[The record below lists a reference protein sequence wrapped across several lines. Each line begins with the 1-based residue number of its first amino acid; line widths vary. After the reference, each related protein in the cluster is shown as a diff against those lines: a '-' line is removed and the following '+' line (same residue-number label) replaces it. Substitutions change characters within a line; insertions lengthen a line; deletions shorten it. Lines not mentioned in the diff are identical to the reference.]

1 MVFSEVLF
9 EVSSFERLFAE
20 RAVDFR
26 GDAPRRVR
34 SQLGPRSGVMTPLAC
49 ARLHDARCQ
58 LNPQA
63 AGSELHRR
71 AAAVGQLAATNGA
84 AVIGNVVRGLHPLVT
99 AGAHARTA
107 NAADVG
113 GVLEDESAVG
123 DRARCRLAK
132 RRDLRAAL
140 LVRLAVQRGTFFAPG
155 LVVGKSLL
163 MAMRAENGA
172 LGGGGRRQLDCGNE
186 AAESASLV

>member
-1 MVFSEVLF
+1 MFFSEVLF
-9 EVSSFERLFAE
+9 EVRSFERCFAE
-20 RAVDFR
+20 GAFDFR
-26 GDAPRRVR
+26 GNAPRRVR
-34 SQLGPRSGVMTPLAC
+34 SQLGPRSGVKTPLAY

-84 AVIGNVVRGLHPLVT
+84 AVLGNVVRGLHLLVT

-113 GVLEDESAVG
+113 GVLEDEIAVG

-132 RRDLRAAL
+132 RRDLRVVL
-140 LVRLAVQRGTFFAPG
+140 LVRLEFNAALFVR
-155 LVVGKSLL
+155 
-163 MAMRAENGA
+163 RA
-172 LGGGGRRQLDCGNE
+172 L
-186 AAESASLV
+186 

>member
-63 AGSELHRR
+63 AGSEHHRR

-84 AVIGNVVRGLHPLVT
+84 AVVGNEFRGRAPFVT

-107 NAADVG
+107 HAADVG
-113 GVLEDESAVG
+113 GVLEDKIAVG

-132 RRDLRAAL
+132 RRDLRVVL
-140 LVRLAVQRGTFFAPG
+140 LVRLEFNAALFVRRA
-155 LVVGKSLL
+155 LL
-163 MAMRAENGA
+163 FGSH
-172 LGGGGRRQLDCGNE
+172 C
-186 AAESASLV
+186 

>member
-1 MVFSEVLF
+1 MLFSEVLF
-9 EVSSFERLFAE
+9 EVGSFERLFAK
-20 RAVDFR
+20 RAVDFS

-34 SQLGPRSGVMTPLAC
+34 SQLGPRSGVKTPLAC

-63 AGSELHRR
+63 AGSEHHRR

-84 AVIGNVVRGLHPLVT
+84 AVVGNEFRGRAPFVT

-113 GVLEDESAVG
+113 GVLEDETAVG

-132 RRDLRAAL
+132 RRDLRVVL
-140 LVRLAVQRGTFFAPG
+140 LVRL
-155 LVVGKSLL
+155 VVHAALFSR
-163 MAMRAENGA
+163 RA
-172 LGGGGRRQLDCGNE
+172 L
-186 AAESASLV
+186 

>member
-1 MVFSEVLF
+1 MLF
-9 EVSSFERLFAE
+9 EVRSFERCFAE
-20 RAVDFR
+20 GAFDFR
-26 GDAPRRVR
+26 GNAPRRVR
-34 SQLGPRSGVMTPLAC
+34 SQLGPRSGVKTPLAY

-84 AVIGNVVRGLHPLVT
+84 AVVRNVFRGRHLLVT

-113 GVLEDESAVG
+113 GILEDETAVG

-132 RRDLRAAL
+132 RRDLRVVL
-140 LVRLAVQRGTFFAPG
+140 LVRL
-155 LVVGKSLL
+155 VVHAALFSR
-163 MAMRAENGA
+163 RA
-172 LGGGGRRQLDCGNE
+172 L
-186 AAESASLV
+186 

>member
-84 AVIGNVVRGLHPLVT
+84 AVVGNEFRGRAPFVT

-107 NAADVG
+107 HAADVG
-113 GVLEDESAVG
+113 GVLEDKIAVG

-132 RRDLRAAL
+132 RRDLRVVL
-140 LVRLAVQRGTFFAPG
+140 LVRLEFNAALFVRRA
-155 LVVGKSLL
+155 LL
-163 MAMRAENGA
+163 FGSH
-172 LGGGGRRQLDCGNE
+172 C
-186 AAESASLV
+186 

>member
-1 MVFSEVLF
+1 MLFSEVLF
-9 EVSSFERLFAE
+9 ELGSFEQHFADG
-20 RAVDFR
+20 AVHFR
-26 GDAPRRVR
+26 GDAPRQVR
-34 SQLGPRSGVMTPLAC
+34 SQLGPRSGVKTPLAC

-84 AVIGNVVRGLHPLVT
+84 AVVGNVHRGRHLLVT

-113 GVLEDESAVG
+113 GVLEDETAVG
-123 DRARCRLAK
+123 DRAHCRLAK
-132 RRDLRAAL
+132 RHDLRAVL
-140 LVRLAVQRGTFFAPG
+140 LAR
-155 LVVGKSLL
+155 LVVHAALFSR
-163 MAMRAENGA
+163 RA
-172 LGGGGRRQLDCGNE
+172 L
-186 AAESASLV
+186 

>member
-26 GDAPRRVR
+26 CDAPRRVR

-84 AVIGNVVRGLHPLVT
+84 AVVGNEFRGRAPFVT

-107 NAADVG
+107 HAADVG
-113 GVLEDESAVG
+113 GVLEDKIAVG

-132 RRDLRAAL
+132 RRDLRVVL
-140 LVRLAVQRGTFFAPG
+140 LVRLEFNAALFVRRA
-155 LVVGKSLL
+155 LL
-163 MAMRAENGA
+163 FGSH
-172 LGGGGRRQLDCGNE
+172 C
-186 AAESASLV
+186 